1 MLRSVAYRTFCIF
14 GIIFSSLFH
23 TAILGPPPPLFPK
36 HHLGQPDNHLW
47 IYRANHNPDR
57 LKDQA
62 SAIKAE
68 ADKKADA
75 IAQQA
80 KAQADAVKQNAK
92 QESDRIV
99 KEAGQIKDNAIGDA
113 NQLSAE
119 AASKTKAIQDS
130 IAKDKQNAAPPAAQQ

>member
-1 MLRSVAYRTFCIF
+1 
-14 GIIFSSLFH
+14 
-23 TAILGPPPPLFPK
+23 
-36 HHLGQPDNHLW
+36 
-47 IYRANHNPDR
+47 
-57 LKDQA
+57 
-62 SAIKAE
+62 
-68 ADKKADA
+68 
-75 IAQQA
+75 
-80 KAQADAVKQNAK
+80 QADAVKQNAK